1 MNVKKSFANAK
12 GFLLLEGVM
21 IYTVTL
27 NPSLDYILR
36 LDDFKAGQV
45 NRANYEAIVAG
56 GKGINVSVM
65 LHAFGIRSEALGFI
79 AGFTGEE
86 IRRRV
91 HEMGC
96 DERFVLL
103 KDGFSRIN
111 VKLKTSEESEING
124 AGPFVSEEA
133 LCSFFDILDT
143 LTKGDILV
151 LSGSVPK
158 CIPETIYRDIADS
171 LGKKGVEIV
180 ADASGELLLGV
191 LPYHPFLIKP
201 NHHEL
206 SALFGADIKGIDDVV
221 YYAGELQKMGARN
234 VLVSMAGDGAVL
246 LDEKGNVYTASA
258 PLGTVVNSVGAGDSM
273 LAGFLAGYLESGDM
287 KRALFM
293 GISAGSASAFCEG
306 IASFDDVMT
315 LFSEICAEPTND
327 K

>member
-1 MNVKKSFANAK
+1 
-12 GFLLLEGVM
+12 M

-65 LHAFGIRSEALGFI
+65 LHALGIRSEALGFI

-133 LCSFFDILDT
+133 LRSFFDILDT

-206 SALFGADIKGIDDVV
+206 SALFGVEIQTSEDAAC
-221 YYAGELQKMGARN
+221 YAGELQKMGARN

-246 LDEKGNVYTASA
+246 LDEKGNVYTAAA